1 MSRNKD
7 KGSAAER
14 AIVDYLR
21 RVGFI
26 HAERRLA
33 GATKDR
39 GDIAGIPGVVIEVKN
54 QATLKLAEWLEEA
67 HLERHNDNAQIAA
80 VWHKRRMKGSPAEW
94 YVTMDGTT
102 FAYLLLHFAGLDGL
116 LLAEA
121 RDRDEAVAR

>member
-21 RVGFI
+21 RIGFI

-33 GATKDR
+33 GASKDR

-54 QATLKLAEWLEEA
+54 QARMELAEWLEEA
-67 HLERHNDNAQIAA
+67 HLERHNDNAQIGA
-80 VWHKRRMKGSPAEW
+80 VWHKRRGRGSPADW
-94 YVTMDGTT
+94 YVTIDGTT
-102 FAYLLLHFAGLDGL
+102 FAYLLLHFAGMDGMIRT
-116 LLAEA
+116 E
-121 RDRDEAVAR
+121 DEAATSC

>member
-21 RVGFI
+21 RVGFT

-39 GDIAGIPGVVIEVKN
+39 GDIAGIPGVVIEAKN
-54 QATLKLAEWLEEA
+54 QARAELGEWLKEA
-67 HLERHNDNAQIAA
+67 HIERDNDGAQIAA
-80 VWHKRRMKGSPAEW
+80 VWHKRRGKANPADW
-94 YVTMDGTT
+94 YVTMDGST
-102 FAYLLLHFAGLDGL
+102 FAALLQHFAGLDDT
-116 LLAEA
+116 LLAPAEEVPCS
-121 RDRDEAVAR
+121 R

>member
-39 GDIAGIPGVVIEVKN
+39 GDIAGIPGVVIEAKN
-54 QATLKLAEWLEEA
+54 QARMELAEWLEEA
-67 HLERHNDNAQIAA
+67 LLERDNDNAQIAA
-80 VWHKRRMKGSPAEW
+80 VWHKRRGKGSPSDW
-94 YVTMDGTT
+94 YVTMDGAT
-102 FAYLLLHFAGLDGL
+102 FGYLLLHFAGLDGL
-116 LLAEA
+116 LLADDNPA
-121 RDRDEAVAR
+121 DGAIAS